1 MRQGNAQHK
10 HLSTRGFTLIELLV
24 AVVVLAILAS
34 VAAPNL
40 VNFIANQQVK
50 TTAQTLFTSLNLARS
65 EAIQRNESVWVLT
78 TGEDEWHNG
87 WIITNDDDTT
97 LADCQVANPPEACI
111 RVFPANEGL
120 VIEGPA
126 QVRFTREGRVGG
138 GTSPTFEFCDS
149 EGSSNV
155 ERRVVRIDLTGRP
168 NIQRDGDCAS

>member
-1 MRQGNAQHK
+1 MRHGNAQHK
-10 HLSTRGFTLIELLV
+10 HLGARGFTLIELLV

-50 TTAQTLFTSLNLARS
+50 TTAQGLFTSLNHARS

-78 TGEDEWHNG
+78 TGEDGWHNG
-87 WIITNDDDTT
+87 WIITNDDDIT
-97 LADCQVANPPEACI
+97 LADCQAANPPEACI
-111 RVFPANEGL
+111 RVYPANEGL
-120 VIEGPA
+120 VIEGPER
-126 QVRFTREGRVGG
+126 VRFTREGRAANNA
-138 GTSPTFEFCDS
+138 TFVVCDG